1 MKTLIAVVAL
11 ATLLLPL
18 ILTQANAQMITHER
32 SVTLKVT
39 NTKTN
44 TVTTKVWKLTGY
56 TFGERPLD
64 INDVTVSK
72 IKRAL
77 HTDSFSF
84 TLHNKVFEGKWLHF
98 NVELIGT
105 PLIGQ
110 GLKIKFL

>member
-1 MKTLIAVVAL
+1 MKTLIAAVAL
-11 ATLLLPL
+11 AVLLLPF
-18 ILTQANAQMITHER
+18 ILNQANAQMITHER

-44 TVTTKVWKLTGY
+44 TITTKVWKLTGY

-64 INDVTVSK
+64 ISDITVSK

-84 TLHNKVFEGKWLHF
+84 TLHNRSFDGKWLHY

-105 PLIGQ
+105 PLVGQ